1 MWIAVY
7 APHNLS
13 GKIALWSFMANLIDN
28 LDRILVALGDF
39 NEVREVEER
48 FGLVW
53 EKGSLDHHHILF
65 KEHAVDFGHIPFLF
79 FHSWLELDGFHKLVV
94 DTCNNDGIVEVNG
107 LISFKKKATKP

>member
-1 MWIAVY
+1 MRITWIAVY

-48 FGLVW
+48 FGSYFNERQAVIFNSFITNSSLIDVPLGGYNFTLSDKW
-53 EKGSLDHHHILF
+53 GSKMSNLD
-65 KEHAVDFGHIPFLF
+65 
-79 FHSWLELDGFHKLVV
+79 
-94 DTCNNDGIVEVNG
+94 
-107 LISFKKKATKP
+107 